1 MSLRFNEV
9 LLSNNI
15 FHFSK
20 VQKFDTFLLTH
31 DFIDFCISDGLINTD
46 ATTITGCLVGRFSL
60 IPAKL
65 PPPSPRNLL
74 LLIFLAAF

>member
-20 VQKFDTFLLTH
+20 VQKFDNFHLTPR
-31 DFIDFCISDGLINTD
+31 FVDFCISDGLINTTD
-46 ATTITGCLVGRFSL
+46 ATTITDAWLVD
-60 IPAKL
+60 
-65 PPPSPRNLL
+65 
-74 LLIFLAAF
+74 LA